1 MQSSHLYEY
10 AVTRPLTSCSIATNH
25 LESYAEH
32 FCKKHETDE
41 RSTNQMIYTSVAD
54 IYKAIDEPRERIYK
68 RVESLNEEQA
78 NARPDAD
85 AWSAT
90 EIVEHLTI
98 MEERLV
104 RMMKVMLTKAE
115 GASLKSDR
123 ATVEIKP
130 FSLDELVARSRNEKY
145 IAPEA
150 MRPSGTVPLA
160 DLLVRLRQSRLEL
173 RSLRP
178 RIEAIDLSVVTYQ
191 HPAFGPLNIY
201 QWLAFIGLHEERHL
215 RQLESVMA
223 AEIEL

>member
-1 MQSSHLYEY
+1 
-10 AVTRPLTSCSIATNH
+10 
-25 LESYAEH
+25 
-32 FCKKHETDE
+32 
-41 RSTNQMIYTSVAD
+41 MIYTSVAD

-90 EIVEHLTI
+90 AIVEHLTI

-115 GASLKSDR
+115 GASVKSDR

-150 MRPSGTVPLA
+150 MRPSGTVRLA
-160 DLLVRLRQSRLEL
+160 HLLVRLRQSRGEL

-178 RIEAIDLSVVTYQ
+178 RIEAIDLSAVTYQ

>member
-1 MQSSHLYEY
+1 
-10 AVTRPLTSCSIATNH
+10 
-25 LESYAEH
+25 
-32 FCKKHETDE
+32 
-41 RSTNQMIYTSVAD
+41 MIYTSVAD
-54 IYKAIDEPRERIYK
+54 IYKAIDEPRERLYN

-78 NARPDAD
+78 NARPDAN

-104 RMMKVMLTKAE
+104 RMMRVMLTKAE
-115 GASLKSDR
+115 GASVQSDR

-150 MRPSGTVPLA
+150 MRPSGTVRLA
-160 DLLVRLRQSRLEL
+160 HLLVRLRQSRVEL

-178 RIEAIDLSVVTYQ
+178 RIEATDLSAVTYP
-191 HPAFGPLNIY
+191 HPAFGPLNSY
-201 QWLAFIGLHEERHL
+201 QWLAFIGLLEERHL

-223 AEIEL
+223 AGIEL

>member
-1 MQSSHLYEY
+1 MLKHLQEY
-10 AVTRPLTSCSIATNH
+10 
-25 LESYAEH
+25 
-32 FCKKHETDE
+32 ETDE
-41 RSTNQMIYTSVAD
+41 RSTNQMMYTSVAD

-68 RVESLNEEQA
+68 RVENLNEEQA
-78 NARPDAD
+78 NARPDAN

-90 EIVEHLTI
+90 EIVQHLTI
-98 MEERLV
+98 MEDRLV

-115 GASLKSDR
+115 GASAKSDR

-160 DLLVRLRQSRLEL
+160 DLLVRLHQSRVEL

-178 RIEAIDLSVVTYQ
+178 RIEATDLSAVTYP
-191 HPAFGPLNIY
+191 HPAFGPLNVY

>member
-1 MQSSHLYEY
+1 
-10 AVTRPLTSCSIATNH
+10 
-25 LESYAEH
+25 
-32 FCKKHETDE
+32 
-41 RSTNQMIYTSVAD
+41 MIYTRVVG
-54 IYKAIDEPRERIYK
+54 IYKAIDETRERLYK
-68 RVESLNEEQA
+68 RVEGLNEEQA
-78 NARPDAD
+78 STRRDAN

-98 MEERLV
+98 MEDRLV

-115 GASLKSDR
+115 GASAKSDR

-130 FSLDELVARSRNEKY
+130 FSLDEFVARSRNEKY

-150 MRPSGTVPLA
+150 VRPSGSVRLA
-160 DLLVRLRQSRLEL
+160 DLLVRLRQSRIEL

-178 RIEAIDLSVVTYQ
+178 RIEATDLSAVNYP
-191 HPAFGPLNIY
+191 HPAFGPLNCY

>member
-1 MQSSHLYEY
+1 
-10 AVTRPLTSCSIATNH
+10 
-25 LESYAEH
+25 
-32 FCKKHETDE
+32 
-41 RSTNQMIYTSVAD
+41 MIYTSVAD

-78 NARPDAD
+78 NARPDANV
-85 AWSAT
+85 WSAT

-115 GASLKSDR
+115 GASVKSDR
-123 ATVEIKP
+123 ATIEIKP
-130 FSLDELVARSRNEKY
+130 FSLDELVARSRDEKY
-145 IAPEA
+145 IAPDA
-150 MRPSGTVPLA
+150 MRPSGTVRFA
-160 DLLVRLRQSRLEL
+160 HLLVRLRQSRVEL

-178 RIEAIDLSVVTYQ
+178 RIEATDLSAVTYP
-191 HPAFGPLNIY
+191 HPAFGPLNFY

-223 AEIEL
+223 AEIEP

>member
-1 MQSSHLYEY
+1 
-10 AVTRPLTSCSIATNH
+10 
-25 LESYAEH
+25 
-32 FCKKHETDE
+32 
-41 RSTNQMIYTSVAD
+41 MIYTSVVD
-54 IYKAIDEPRERIYK
+54 IYKAIDEPRERLYN

-78 NARPDAD
+78 NARPEAN
-85 AWSAT
+85 AWSAA

-115 GASLKSDR
+115 RASLKSDR
-123 ATVEIKP
+123 AMVEIKP
-130 FSLDELVARSRNEKY
+130 FSLDELVARSRNERY
-145 IAPEA
+145 IAPDA
-150 MRPSGTVPLA
+150 MRPSGTVRLA
-160 DLLVRLRQSRLEL
+160 HLLVRLRQSRVEL

-178 RIEAIDLSVVTYQ
+178 RIEATDLSAVTYP
-191 HPAFGPLNIY
+191 HPAFGPLNFY